1 MLGPLVCRASAR
13 ACIEAAAVAAMLR
26 AAAASMLAVSAFV
39 YGARRCVYPHSQ
51 EVTACVGG
59 VVAAR
64 GASGSPLVMDTQV
77 RMRNIY

>member
-1 MLGPLVCRASAR
+1 M
-13 ACIEAAAVAAMLR
+13 EAAAVAAMLR

-39 YGARRCVYPHSQ
+39 YGARRCVHTHSQ

-64 GASGSPLVMDTQV
+64 GVSGSPLVMDTQV